1 MKTIGKKILIIRFI
15 NIGYIG
21 FLVSPLYFYITKYLC
36 PNYLMWFIGIWFWL
50 VGTYL
55 YLENLRYVEKNDK

>member
-1 MKTIGKKILIIRFI
+1 MKTIGKKILIFTFI

-21 FLVSPLYFYITKYLC
+21 FLVSSLYFYIRKYLS
-36 PNYLMWFIGIWFWL
+36 PNYLIWFIGICFWL
-50 VGTYL
+50 LGTYL